1 MKILRLLWSFLTRD
15 FYEAT
20 SYRIAF
26 LLDLGNI
33 FFRAFTFYFVSR
45 LFGDAVSPMLAGYG
59 GDYFSFVIIGL
70 AFGGY
75 FSIGLGGFA
84 GALRRAQTTGTLEAM
99 IMTPAPL
106 SLIILGSAAWSYA
119 FTTLRVA
126 IYLLLGAGFLGL
138 SMAGANVGGALLT
151 LLLSIVAFASFGII
165 AASVIMV
172 IKRGDPI
179 TGLFSSVSFL
189 LGGVYYPLEVMPE
202 WLQAISKL
210 LPITYG
216 INAMRLALLNG
227 APLSAMRT
235 DLLVLVGFCVAVFPL
250 SLLIFRFAVERAR
263 QDGSLTHY

>member
-1 MKILRLLWSFLTRD
+1 VAPLL
-15 FYEAT
+15 E
-20 SYRIAF
+20 
-26 LLDLGNI
+26 N
-33 FFRAFTFYFVSR
+33 
-45 LFGDAVSPMLAGYG
+45 YG
-59 GDYFSFVIIGL
+59 GNYFSFVIIGL

-84 GALRRAQTTGTLEAM
+84 SALRRAQTTGTLEAM

-106 SLIILGSAAWSYA
+106 SLVILGSAAWSYV
-119 FTTLRVA
+119 FTTVRVV
-126 IYLLLGAGFLGL
+126 IYLILGAGFLGL
-138 SMAGANVGGALLT
+138 DIAGANVPGALLT

-189 LGGVYYPLEVMPE
+189 LGGVYYPLDVLPA

-227 APLSAMRT
+227 ASWAELQT
-235 DLLVLVGFCVAVFPL
+235 DLLVLAGFCVVVFPI
-250 SLLIFRFAVERAR
+250 SLMTFRFAVERAR